1 MPIGEPDVQ
10 ASDPPPKKPL
20 PISQIS
26 KKRSTVIAPGVCPH
40 DPNRATGVRAFFTF
54 GIDLVDYEKVPEA
67 SIDVMQELR
76 AAGKLLKIYE
86 KSLTGAPN
94 YKPLSDTIRGNA
106 ARAREMGG
114 KAVWSDTFL
123 DARAPWST
131 PAPTKFKVQ
140 TVDVTVGSTLSA
152 HNGSLA
158 DWTFSSAR
166 GYLSADGVIILTV
179 SFNREGEA
187 AVDRLIDEL
196 KNLRKL
202 SKEMFMEHAGDIA
215 GPRTDLRRALVGE
228 GFTPGGEPNREKV
241 RAHRT
246 VFVHSFSC
254 DGGRA
259 CDPHHMR
266 DTTTAAGL
274 LNLAEWY
281 PQYHL
286 EYRQELA
293 EKEFG
298 YKANELFLT
307 DRDATLCVQTGFFDS
322 NNSLHLY
329 MGNVLEAV
337 EYHVGIQA
345 LLRGQLQYARQL
357 YSTAKKEGAGADA
370 AEDVRRS
377 RAILSGAYESLNY
390 SVLVLH
396 GFTRKILS
404 AMDVE
409 SEVGAILRDVERR
422 IQNLSDAVALQ
433 SAVQTS
439 EDTKALQRA
448 GNRTNKQVLVV
459 AFLSAIVSAVAL
471 AVAWQ
476 GGASGGGQGQQVI
489 ERPVE
494 HHGSGPDAPSG
505 K

>member
-1 MPIGEPDVQ
+1 MPNSEPNVQ
-10 ASDPPPKKPL
+10 EFDPPPRKPL
-20 PISQIS
+20 PISQL
-26 KKRSTVIAPGVCPH
+26 STTPGTASVPSVCPH

-54 GIDLVDYEKVPEA
+54 GIDLVDYEKVPES

-76 AAGKLLKIYE
+76 AAGKLLTIYG
-86 KSLTGAPN
+86 KSLSGAPH
-94 YKPLSDTIRGNA
+94 YKPLADTIRKNA
-106 ARAREMGG
+106 TKARGMGG

-131 PAPTKFKVQ
+131 PAPTTFKIQ
-140 TVDVTVGSTLSA
+140 TVDVTVGSKLSA

-158 DWTFSSAR
+158 DWTFSSVR

-187 AVDRLIDEL
+187 VVDYLIGEL
-196 KNLRKL
+196 KSLRKL
-202 SKEMFMEHAGDIA
+202 SKDMFMEHASEIA
-215 GPRTDLRRALVGE
+215 GPRTDLRKALVEE

-254 DGGRA
+254 ERGRT

-266 DTTTAAGL
+266 DTTTTAGL

-286 EYRQELA
+286 EYRRELA

-337 EYHVGIQA
+337 EYHVGVQA

-404 AMDVE
+404 AMDIE

-448 GNRTNKQVLVV
+448 GNRTNRQVLVV
-459 AFLSAIVSAVAL
+459 AFVSAIVSAVAL

-476 GGASGGGQGQQVI
+476 GGASGGGEGSQVI

-494 HHGSGPDAPSG
+494 DRGSGEGAPTG
-505 K
+505 Q